1 MAKVALFGMSPK
13 ERSNKRRMETKIAE
27 LLRFSAELR
36 DKLAGH
42 EEEAKEI
49 LRQAMFDFG
58 SHRQTCAVFDPDQ
71 EDAIC
76 DCGFD
81 DLTAGLFEKYK
92 EEEEKVKI
100 QDAEN
105 RGEMVTEELRT
116 MTAEEIQ
123 ENARRGITFPPGT
136 RVEEIRDSASGQ
148 LLRATEITQS
158 PDGEFERRGGIVRLT
173 RPSPEPERPE
183 EPDNIV
189 E

>member
-1 MAKVALFGMSPK
+1 MAKVGLFGMSPK

-42 EEEAKEI
+42 EEASQEI

-71 EDAIC
+71 KDAIC
-76 DCGFD
+76 DCGYD

-92 EEEEKVKI
+92 EEEEVQI

-105 RGEMVTEELRT
+105 EGQMVTEELRT
-116 MTAEEIQ
+116 MTREEI
-123 ENARRGITFPPGT
+123 EETARRGITFPPGT

-148 LLRATEITQS
+148 LLRATEIPSRDPGEVAGRVRPTREW
-158 PDGEFERRGGIVRLT
+158 PD
-173 RPSPEPERPE
+173 PPEPDRGSGRE
-183 EPDNIV
+183 
-189 E
+189 

>member
-1 MAKVALFGMSPK
+1 MAKVGLFGMSPK
-13 ERSNKRRMETKIAE
+13 ERSNKRRKETKIAE

-42 EEEAKEI
+42 EEESQEI

-92 EEEEKVKI
+92 EEEKVEI

-105 RGEMVTEELRT
+105 EGEMVTEELRT
-116 MTAEEIQ
+116 MTPEEI
-123 ENARRGITFPPGT
+123 ETGRRRGITFPPGT
-136 RVEEIRDSASGQ
+136 VVEEIRDSSSGQ
-148 LLRATEITQS
+148 LLRATEV
-158 PDGEFERRGGIVRLT
+158 PDDGEFETRHGRVRPT
-173 RPSPEPERPE
+173 EPWPDPPERE
-183 EPDNIV
+183 
-189 E
+189 